1 MNIVGKIASVLLAGG
16 WLLALNGCGRWADD
30 NEDQIEK
37 RDSTAQSINGLRPED
52 QTPRYRPAPET
63 SEALSEGGG
72 ASALQQKESADFQPA
87 YDFKTWEDALVAYAH
102 LVGIEYDQ
110 IMKEGLQ
117 REWHSDLQRRKPF
130 ALLLQAELR
139 QGYLNSFTTKISTLS

>member
-1 MNIVGKIASVLLAGG
+1 MNIIGKIASVLLAAG
-16 WLLALNGCGRWADD
+16 WLLSLNGCGRWADD

-72 ASALQQKESADFQPA
+72 APALQQKESADFQST
-87 YDFKTWEDALVAYAH
+87 YDFKTWEDAMEEYAH

-110 IMKEGLQ
+110 VMKEGLQ
-117 REWHSDLQRRKPF
+117 MEWQRPPTQKAIRGMSAAMAAARVFKNIT
-130 ALLLQAELR
+130 R
-139 QGYLNSFTTKISTLS
+139 KISILS